1 MIRSI
6 FFDSLLILTILLFM
20 LAAALRGAISPT
32 AAALLTF
39 GMVGLVAI
47 SRALKMG
54 VAKIIIRVGMPLAG
68 LLIFLVL
75 NTDGSILQM
84 KRLLG
89 PILMLLI
96 ALVGLYI
103 MVRGVPGKRR
113 S

>member
-6 FFDSLLILTILLFM
+6 FFDSLLILTILVFM
-20 LAAALRGAISPT
+20 LSAALRGAISPS
-32 AAALLTF
+32 AAAVLTF

-54 VAKIIIRVGMPLAG
+54 VAKLLIRVGMPLIG
-68 LLIFLVL
+68 LLVFLIL
-75 NTDGSILQM
+75 NTDGSTIQM

-89 PILMLLI
+89 PILLLLI
-96 ALVGLYI
+96 ALIGLYI
-103 MVRGVPGKRR
+103 MIRGIPGKRR